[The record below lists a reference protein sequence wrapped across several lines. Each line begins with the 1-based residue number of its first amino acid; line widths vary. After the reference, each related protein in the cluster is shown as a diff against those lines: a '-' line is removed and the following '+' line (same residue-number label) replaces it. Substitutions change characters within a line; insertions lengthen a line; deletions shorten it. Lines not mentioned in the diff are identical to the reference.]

1 MNIERILFI
10 QTAFLGDAIL
20 ALPAIQKLKEL
31 NPDSQIDV
39 LCIPETE
46 EIFSASPSIN
56 KVNVI
61 DKKSQH
67 KSLFKTYKF
76 IKQIKVNN
84 YTKIYSLHRSLRTA
98 LIIMLLEVRETYG
111 FDISSLMHVYKN
123 LVKYEL
129 SKHEV
134 QRNLDLIGFN
144 YDQESWKILPE
155 IYITAETKNKINLFL
170 TDDNLNSGFIAIAPG
185 SVWNTKK
192 YPAEYFGELI
202 KHFIDENEKVVLIGS
217 KKDSVDCSVIASKFN
232 YKVYNASGKF
242 TVIESIEL
250 LKRAKFLISNDSAP
264 THMAMC
270 ADIKTLTIYCSTV
283 PEFGFYPYNKKSSY
297 ISFNDLKCKPC
308 GIHGYYSCPIKT
320 FDCGKK
326 LLPQH
331 IIEKFEEILS
341 D

>member
-31 NPDSQIDV
+31 NPDSQINV

-56 KVNVI
+56 KVIVI
-61 DKKSQH
+61 DKKGQH

-155 IYITAETKNKINLFL
+155 ISFLAETKSKINSFL
-170 TDDNLNSGFIAIAPG
+170 SDNGLINGFIAIAPG

-192 YPAEYFGELI
+192 YPAEYFEELI

-217 KKDSVDCSVIASKFN
+217 KKDSEDCSVIVSKFN
-232 YKVYNASGKF
+232 DKVYDASGKF

-270 ADIKTLTIYCSTV
+270 ADIKTLTIYCSTI

-297 ISFNDLKCKPC
+297 ISLNELKCKPC
-308 GIHGYYSCPIKT
+308 GIHGYHSCPIKT

-326 LLPQH
+326 T
-331 IIEKFEEILS
+331 FTATYN
-341 D
+341 